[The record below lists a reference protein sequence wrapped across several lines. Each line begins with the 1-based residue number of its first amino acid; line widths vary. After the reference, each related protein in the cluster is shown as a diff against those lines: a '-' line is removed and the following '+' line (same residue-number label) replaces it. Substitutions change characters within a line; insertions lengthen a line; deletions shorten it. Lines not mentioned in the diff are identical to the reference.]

1 MHVPI
6 IVAFLA
12 VFIVAIFNFLM
23 WKHYMDIHR

>member
-6 IVAFLA
+6 IAAVLG
-12 VFIVAIFNFLM
+12 VFIVAVFNFLM